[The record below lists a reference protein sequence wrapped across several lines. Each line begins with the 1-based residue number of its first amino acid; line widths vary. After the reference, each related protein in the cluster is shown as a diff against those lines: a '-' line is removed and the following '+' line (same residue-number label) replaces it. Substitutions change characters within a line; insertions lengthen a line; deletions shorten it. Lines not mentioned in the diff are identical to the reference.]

1 MKKLLIFDISSFIFR
16 AFYAIRPLSAPD
28 GTPVNSVYGVFNMLN
43 NAIEDLAPTHVFIA
57 QDSKGPSFRHDIYVD
72 YKANRSAPPDEL
84 IPQFALIE
92 EMIDVL
98 KLPKLKMPLYEA
110 DDIIGSVATQYQD
123 RFDEILIASSDK
135 DLMQF
140 VNEKVKMVDTMK
152 SIIYGPKEVH
162 EKMGVHPNQ
171 IIDYLTLVGDASDN
185 IPGVK
190 GIGAKGAS
198 KLLAQYGDLDTI
210 FANIDNLK
218 NKRVLNGLT
227 NHKDDA
233 ILSKKLIQIKCDL
246 KIKQSLDELIY
257 EDFYKG
263 EEVREF
269 LERLNFKRFITRLY
283 DEQKRSPRAPKEVK
297 SKNKVTNKTSTAVTQ
312 NETLS
317 TKIIFIKKQAFD
329 FLRKIKKTSSLA
341 LMIYND
347 EVIVSSSNIRFSYK
361 DENHDFLKEILSSR
375 LTIYSFNAKELIK
388 ISLLQDIKIKCTLYD
403 LSLLYFNLAPHR
415 KNSPA
420 NLVKDLLGKEK
431 EFDKKSD
438 KAILFIS
445 YSTDFLELGQK
456 LIDEVKIND
465 LDKIYFDMDNKL
477 NPILAEMENTGIK
490 VNKQYLAKLS
500 KEYEKELQE
509 IEDTIFELTE
519 FKLNL
524 KSPKQ
529 VADLLF
535 EKLQLPALKKTK
547 TGYSTDSSVLNK
559 LAQSGISPIPE
570 LILQYREI
578 DKLLSTY
585 INALPDLIS
594 KDDERVHTHFNQ
606 TIASTGRL
614 SSENPNLQNIPVKS
628 EMGRKIRKAFVPK
641 KDHVFIAADYSQVEL
656 RILAHF
662 CKDEVMVKA
671 FKNNEDIHTQVA
683 SEVFG
688 IALSDMTPEIRS
700 KAKAINFGLIYGQS
714 SYGLS
719 ESLGIDRTEAA
730 EYIKHYF
737 QRFNKVK
744 SYLDGLKEAC
754 EETGYSITLHG
765 RKRPIPEIHATNRT
779 LKSVGERM
787 SINSP
792 IQGTAADIIKIA
804 MINIHEKLTK
814 NKLNSKMIL
823 QVHDELIFEVPL
835 DEKDKMLK
843 LVKSEMEGAVKLD
856 VPLKVDINEGKSWF
870 DLK

>member
-16 AFYAIRPLSAPD
+16 AYYAIRPLSAPD

-72 YKANRSAPPDEL
+72 YKANRSAPPEDL
-84 IPQFALIE
+84 IPQFALID

-110 DDIIGSVATQYQD
+110 DDIIGSVATQFQD
-123 RFDEILIASSDK
+123 KFDEILIASSDK

-140 VNEKVKMVDTMK
+140 VNDKVKMVDTMK
-152 SIIYGPKEVH
+152 SKIYGPDEVF
-162 EKMGVHPNQ
+162 EKMGVRPDQ
-171 IIDYLTLVGDASDN
+171 IVDYLTLVGDASDN

-198 KLLAQYGDLDTI
+198 KLLAEYGDLDNV
-210 FANIDNLK
+210 FKNIDK
-218 NKRVLNGLT
+218 FTNKRVLNGLT

-246 KIKQSLDELIY
+246 KIKESLDQLLY
-257 EDFYKG
+257 EDFYTG
-263 EEVREF
+263 PELREF
-269 LERLNFKRFITRLY
+269 LERLNFKRFVTRLY
-283 DEQKRSPRAPKEVK
+283 DQKKSPRAPKEKKTEKVATT
-297 SKNKVTNKTSTAVTQ
+297 SKQKPVVSEDVLAN
-312 NETLS
+312 
-317 TKIIFIKKQAFD
+317 KIIFIKKQAFD
-329 FLRKIKKTSSLA
+329 FLSKLKKTSSLA
-341 LMIYND
+341 LLIYND
-347 EVIVSSSNIRFSYK
+347 ELIVSSSNIRFAYK
-361 DENHDFLKEILSSR
+361 DEDHSFLKEILSSR
-375 LTIYSFNAKELIK
+375 MTIYSFSAKEIIK
-388 ISLLQDIKIKCTLYD
+388 IALSENIPIKCSLYD

-420 NLVKDLLGKEK
+420 NLVKDLLGIEK
-431 EFDKKSD
+431 VFDKKVD
-438 KAILFIS
+438 KSVPMIS
-445 YSTDFLELGQK
+445 YSTDLLELGEK
-456 LIDEVKIND
+456 LISEVKTND

-490 VNKQYLAKLS
+490 VNKQYLEKLS
-500 KEYEKELQE
+500 KEYAAELQE
-509 IEDTIFELTE
+509 IEDTIFELTD

-547 TGYSTDSSVLNK
+547 TGYSTNSAVLTQ
-559 LAQSGISPIPE
+559 LAETGVSPIPE
-570 LILQYREI
+570 LILQYREV

-585 INALPDLIS
+585 INALPELIS
-594 KDDERVHTHFNQ
+594 KADKRVHTKFNQ

-628 EMGRKIRKAFVPK
+628 EMGRKIRKAFVPE

-671 FKNNEDIHTQVA
+671 FKNNEDIHAQVA

-688 IALSDMTPEIRS
+688 VSMDDMTPEIRS

-754 EETGYSITLHG
+754 EEKGYSITLHG
-765 RKRPIPEIHATNRT
+765 RKRPIPEINASNRT

-804 MINIHEKLTK
+804 MINIDEKLK
-814 NKLNSKMIL
+814 KKKLKTKMIL
-823 QVHDELIFEVPL
+823 QVHDELIFEVPN
-835 DEKDKMLK
+835 DEKEQILK
-843 LVKSEMEGAVKLD
+843 LVKSEMESAVELD